1 LADPARSVGRPAS
14 TSLGEKIVKKH
25 PTRRGP
31 LFAGLLALGLAVPA
45 LAAEPAA
52 APATPVAQTAP
63 AEDAPAATPP
73 PGIGRLTAPDLE
85 AWLDGF
91 MPYALEKND
100 VAGAVVVVV
109 KDGKVLL
116 EKGYGYS
123 DLAKHAP
130 VDPRST
136 LFRPGSVSKLF
147 TWTAVMQLVEQ
158 GKIDLDKDVN
168 TYLDFTIPPYQGK
181 PVTMRNIMT
190 HTAGFEEA
198 IRGLIA
204 TDPKGIQPLGDTL
217 KHWVPQ
223 RVYAPGT
230 TSAYSN
236 YATAVAGYIV
246 QRISGEP
253 FDQYVA
259 NHIFLPLGMRHS
271 SFSQPLPAALQPL
284 VSKGYKQASDGIPKP
299 YEYINLAPAGSLAAT
314 ADDMAHFM
322 IAHLQNGAYDGNR
335 ILRDETAV
343 QMHTSA
349 TNTIQPLNRIML
361 GFYESSINGHRAI
374 AHGGDTEW
382 FHSDLQLFPDDNVGF
397 FVSTNSAG
405 KDGAARD
412 IRAGLFDGFTKR
424 YLPGPG
430 PVGAGVDAATAKL
443 HAQQIAGYYD
453 VSRAAISNFMSLVYL
468 LGEVKVVANPDG
480 TISVPMLAGYS
491 GAPKKWREISPYVW
505 QDTTSND
512 RLAAEVVDGKVT
524 RFSAEPIAAIE
535 IFQRAAWWTTTPVLL
550 PAFFGALLA
559 LLLTV
564 VAWPVSALVRRH
576 YGVRYPLSGTEAS
589 AHRRVRIASLAVLV
603 TMSAMFGG
611 VLLMMSDLDFMTP
624 KQDALIVAGRVLA
637 LLVLPLGALVA
648 VWNATVV
655 LRGRRSWAAKA
666 WSVVL
671 ALSCLVVLWVG
682 YAYHVMGWTANY

>member
-1 LADPARSVGRPAS
+1 MHLIGGAILSAVLAG
-14 TSLGEKIVKKH
+14 
-25 PTRRGP
+25 
-31 LFAGLLALGLAVPA
+31 A
-45 LAAEPAA
+45 LACPAQAADTRAQA
-52 APATPVAQTAP
+52 APAAGTPSPQAATTAP
-63 AEDAPAATPP
+63 TD
-73 PGIGRLTAPDLE
+73 RLTAADLG

-109 KDGKVLL
+109 KDGKVLF

-123 DLAKHAP
+123 DLARRAP
-130 VDPRST
+130 VDPERT

-168 TYLDFTIPPYQGK
+168 GYLDFTIPPYQGK

-217 KHWVPQ
+217 KHWVPE
-223 RVYAPGT
+223 RIYAPGS

-246 QRISGEP
+246 QRVSGEP
-253 FDQYVA
+253 FDQYIA
-259 NHIFLPLGMRHS
+259 HHIFAPLGMRHS
-271 SFSQPLPAALQPL
+271 SFSQPLPAELQPL
-284 VSKGYKQASDGIPKP
+284 VSKGYAQASDGKPKA

-314 ADDMAHFM
+314 ADDMGRFM
-322 IAHLQNGAYDGNR
+322 IAHLQNGAYDGTR
-335 ILRDETAV
+335 ILREDTAI
-343 QMHTSA
+343 QMHTSS
-349 TNTIQPLNRIML
+349 TKTIDPLNRIML

-382 FHSDLQLFPDDNVGF
+382 FHSDLQLFPDDGIGV

-430 PVGAGVDAATAKL
+430 PVGTGVDTATAKL

-453 VSRAAISNFMSLVYL
+453 VSRAAVSNFLSLVYL
-468 LGEVKVVANPDG
+468 LGEAKVVVNEDG
-480 TISVPMLAGYS
+480 TISVPMLASYN

-505 QDTTSND
+505 QDTAGND

-524 RFSAEPIAAIE
+524 RFTAEPIAAIE
-535 IFQRAAWWTTTPVLL
+535 VFQRTAWWSATPVLL
-550 PAFFGALLA
+550 TAFFGSLLA

-564 VAWPVSALVRRH
+564 VAWPLSALVRRH
-576 YGVRYPLSGTEAS
+576 YRVAYPLSGVDAR
-589 AHRRVRIASLAVLV
+589 AHRAIRFASLAVLLA
-603 TMSAMFGG
+603 MSIALGS
-611 VLLMMSDLDFMTP
+611 VLVMMSNLDYMTP
-624 KQDALIVAGRVLA
+624 KQDSLVIALRVLA
-637 LLVLPLGALVA
+637 LLALPIGALVA
-648 VWNATVV
+648 LWNAGVV
-655 LRGRRSWAAKA
+655 VRSKRSWMAKL

-671 ALSCLVVLWVG
+671 ALASLIVLWVG
-682 YAYHVMGWTANY
+682 YAYHVMGYTANY

>member
-1 LADPARSVGRPAS
+1 MQLIGGAIVSALLAVVPVRPA
-14 TSLGEKIVKKH
+14 KAADV
-25 PTRRGP
+25 
-31 LFAGLLALGLAVPA
+31 VPQT
-45 LAAEPAA
+45 EGVQPAPA
-52 APATPVAQTAP
+52 APA
-63 AEDAPAATPP
+63 D
-73 PGIGRLTAPDLE
+73 RLTATDLE

-123 DLAKHAP
+123 DLAKHTP
-130 VDPRST
+130 VDPERT

-168 TYLDFTIPPYQGK
+168 TYLDFKIPPYQGK

-217 KHWVPQ
+217 KHWVPE
-223 RVYAPGT
+223 RVYAPGS

-246 QRISGEP
+246 ERISGEP
-253 FDQYVA
+253 FDQYIA
-259 NHIFLPLGMRHS
+259 HHIFAPLGMQHS
-271 SFSQPLPAALQPL
+271 SFSQPLPPQLQSM
-284 VSKGYKQASDGIPKP
+284 VSKGYKQASDDKPKP
-299 YEYINLAPAGSLAAT
+299 YEFINLAPAGSLAAT
-314 ADDMAHFM
+314 GADMGRFM
-322 IAHLQNGAYDGNR
+322 IAHLQNGAFDGTR
-335 ILRDETAV
+335 ILREDTAI

-349 TNTIQPLNRIML
+349 TGTITPLNRIML

-374 AHGGDTEW
+374 AHGGDTQW
-382 FHSDLQLFPDDNVGF
+382 FHSDLQLFPDDGIGF

-412 IRAGLFDGFTKR
+412 VRGGLFDGFTKR

-430 PVGAGVDAATAKL
+430 PVGTGVDAATAKL

-453 VSRAAISNFMSLVYL
+453 VSRAAVSNFLSLVYL
-468 LGEVKVVANPDG
+468 LGEVKVVPNEDG
-480 TISVPMLAGYS
+480 TISIPMLAGYS

-505 QDTTSND
+505 QDTNGND
-512 RLAAEVVDGKVT
+512 RLAAQVVDGKVT
-524 RFSAEPIAAIE
+524 RFTAEPIAAIE
-535 IFQRAAWWTTTPVLL
+535 VFQRTSWWTATPVLL
-550 PAFFGALLA
+550 TAFFASLVA

-564 VAWPVSALVRRH
+564 LAWPVSALVRRH
-576 YGVRYPLSGTEAS
+576 YRVAYPLSGIDAR
-589 AHRRVRIASLAVLV
+589 AHRAIRFASLAVLLA
-603 TMSAMFGG
+603 MSIALGG
-611 VLLMMSDLDFMTP
+611 VLVMMSNLDYMTP
-624 KQDALIVAGRVLA
+624 KQDSLVVGLRLLA
-637 LLVLPLGALVA
+637 LLALPIGAFVA
-648 VWNATVV
+648 LWNAGVV
-655 LRGRRSWAAKA
+655 LRSKRSWMAKL

-671 ALSCLVVLWVG
+671 VLASLILLWVG
-682 YAYHVMGWTANY
+682 YAYHVMGYTANY

>member
-1 LADPARSVGRPAS
+1 LPARPAS

-25 PTRRGP
+25 PTRRSP
-31 LFAGLLALGLAVPA
+31 LFAGLLALGLAVPV
-45 LAAEPAA
+45 LAAEPTAA
-52 APATPVAQTAP
+52 TAPATAVA
-63 AEDAPAATPP
+63 APAATPAP
-73 PGIGRLTAPDLE
+73 ATGTERLTATDVG

-91 MPYALEKND
+91 MPYAIEKND

-109 KDGKVLL
+109 KDGKVLF

-130 VDPRST
+130 VDPQST

-158 GKIDLDKDVN
+158 GKIDLDRDVN

-217 KHWVPQ
+217 KHWVPE
-223 RVYAPGT
+223 RVYAPGS

-246 QRISGEP
+246 QRVSGEP
-253 FDQYVA
+253 FDQYIA

-271 SFSQPLPAALQPL
+271 SFSQPLQPALQPL
-284 VSKGYKQASDGIPKP
+284 VSKGYKQASDGTPKP
-299 YEYINLAPAGSLAAT
+299 YEYINLAPAGSLAST

-322 IAHLQNGAYDGNR
+322 IAHLQNGAYEGNR
-335 ILRDETAV
+335 ILRDDTAIE
-343 QMHTSA
+343 MHTSA
-349 TNTIQPLNRIML
+349 TNTVGPLNKIML

-382 FHSDLQLFPDDNVGF
+382 FHSDLQLFPDDNIGF

-405 KDGAARD
+405 KEGAARD
-412 IRAGLFDGFTKR
+412 VRSALFDGFTKR

-453 VSRAAISNFMSLVYL
+453 VSRAAMSNFMSLIYL
-468 LGEVKVVANPDG
+468 MGEVKVVVNPDG

-512 RLAAEVVDGKVT
+512 RLAADVVDGKVT
-524 RFSAEPIAAIE
+524 RFTAEPIAAIE
-535 IFQRAAWWTTTPVLL
+535 VFQRASWWTTTPVLMT
-550 PAFFGALLA
+550 AFFGALAA

-564 VAWPVSALVRRH
+564 LAWPLSALVRRH
-576 YGVRYPLSGTEAS
+576 YGVRYPLAGVEAS
-589 AHRRVRIASLAVLV
+589 AHRGVRIASLAVLV
-603 TMSAMFGG
+603 SMCAMLGG
-611 VLLMMSDLDFMTP
+611 VVVMMSDLDFMTP
-624 KQDALIVAGRVLA
+624 KQDALIIAARVLA
-637 LLVLPLGALVA
+637 LVVFPIGALVSLWHA
-648 VWNATVV
+648 GVV
-655 LRGRRSWAAKA
+655 LRSRRSWMAKL

-671 ALSCLVVLWVG
+671 ALSCLIVLWVG